1 MSHCKRPKPVY
12 SSDWHKTREKSR
24 VQGVN
29 GFGFASTVDEK
40 LSLRAAITF
49 NSHLKTLPSMFHFE
63 GSGGCIKGASSS
75 AGHAYYK

>member
-1 MSHCKRPKPVY
+1 MSQKTVH
-12 SSDWHKTREKSR
+12 SSVWHREREKSR

-29 GFGFASTVDEK
+29 SFGFALTLDEK

-49 NSHLKTLPSMFHFE
+49 NSHLKTLPSIFHFE
-63 GSGGCIKGASSS
+63 ESGGCIKGASSS